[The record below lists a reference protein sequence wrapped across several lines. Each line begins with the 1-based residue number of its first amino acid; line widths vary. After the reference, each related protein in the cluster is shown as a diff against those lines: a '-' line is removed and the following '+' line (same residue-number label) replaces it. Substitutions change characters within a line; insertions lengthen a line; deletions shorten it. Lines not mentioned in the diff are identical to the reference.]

1 MLFNASNY
9 KRMVIAFLL
18 VLIGFTAM
26 YIENEVEGFV
36 SLYVSP
42 ILVVGGYGLLVH
54 AILVNKKASQES
66 TQS

>member
-9 KRMVIAFLL
+9 KRMIIAFLM

-26 YIENEVEGFV
+26 YIENEVEGFI

-42 ILVVGGYGLLVH
+42 ILIVGGYALVVH
-54 AILVNKKASQES
+54 AILVKSESKDEAQKA
-66 TQS
+66 